1 MYINSGKETAVMRV
15 RLAEKFRK
23 LPLSYLSGRDLSD
36 FTSTLMDDVSVVE
49 KQLTS
54 DFANLASGIISST
67 IVLIVLSFYNWQM
80 SLFLIMPIALFLLF
94 YLNL

>member
-36 FTSTLMDDVSVVE
+36 FTSTLMDDVSVE

-80 SLFLIMPIALFLLF
+80 SLTLF
-94 YLNL
+94 